1 MHIIF
6 LNFYL
11 FSSSTS
17 GTLEMIAFQDSF
29 PSIFAKVATNDTDW
43 TCSFGNGG
51 NTDWLVVSVIFLR
64 Y

>member
-1 MHIIF
+1 
-6 LNFYL
+6 
-11 FSSSTS
+11 
-17 GTLEMIAFQDSF
+17 MIAFQDSF

-51 NTDWLVVSVIFLR
+51 NTDWLVVSDIFLR